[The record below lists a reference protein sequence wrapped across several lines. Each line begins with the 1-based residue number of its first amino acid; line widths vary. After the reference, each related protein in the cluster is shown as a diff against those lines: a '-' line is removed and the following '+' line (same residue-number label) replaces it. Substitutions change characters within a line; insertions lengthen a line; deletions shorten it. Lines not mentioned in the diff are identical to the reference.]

1 MADLEALLRSAQAAM
16 TAASESAALKLR
28 RPTRWRPP
36 EQVLSAVAKTAI
48 GVAGRLRRQWLR
60 WLTEHGE
67 AYEYDASVGPTVEHV
82 LHFQTHGFKTRLNQL
97 QLAPAG
103 RARRFM
109 GRLGGAVPAAWRS
122 SSSRSSSTRD
132 GLG

>member
-48 GVAGRLRRQWLR
+48 GVAGRLSGGSGR
-60 WLTEHGE
+60 E
-67 AYEYDASVGPTVEHV
+67 
-82 LHFQTHGFKTRLNQL
+82 RLSNL
-97 QLAPAG
+97 QC
-103 RARRFM
+103 ARS
-109 GRLGGAVPAAWRS
+109 LG
-122 SSSRSSSTRD
+122 
-132 GLG
+132 